1 MLARHS
7 RLVIATLVA
16 AFALAS
22 TSFVSAAD
30 TAWTGATNGVWA
42 TSSNW
47 SGSAVP
53 TAADNVFLTSPAVV
67 NNTITLPVNA
77 TANRLTASGN
87 AYTLTT
93 GSLAL
98 VDNLYVDDASAR
110 LDITSGAI
118 VTSPNATIGISGGNS
133 GNQLNLSSRLDVA
146 GTLNVGYDGTGNQLS
161 VNAGGHTTAAA
172 LWLGGVATSASNAA
186 TVLAS
191 GTATTTSTL
200 VVGYGGDANTIAV
213 AGRVAA
219 TQSYL
224 GYDAGADR
232 NIATVSAGGRW
243 TNAGPLTV
251 GVAGTGNE
259 FRVTSGT
266 LSVTGTANDV
276 IVGDAASATGNRLA
290 VSGGSFSSLA
300 ALVIGKTGSG
310 NAFSATNG
318 ATVTGNNARFGLNA
332 GSDGNAG
339 TVDGVGTT
347 WGLTNKLRVG
357 SDSNDNSLA
366 ITGGGAVTVASD
378 VFVGGTSTGS
388 AVSGNSVMVTGSG
401 SSLTIVSSTADLVI
415 SYGTGTNNKVTV
427 ADGGTLA
434 LSSIKMGPN
443 GTLQVGS
450 GAAAGTVSPAA
461 TIDSP
466 FGGGAVVFNH
476 SSASHTFANPISGG
490 ISVTQQGSGKTV
502 LTGSNSYTG
511 STTVSSGTLAL
522 SAAANNIASS
532 GTISVAAGS
541 VLDVSGVTG
550 GFALASAQT
559 LAGSGS
565 VSGAATAASG
575 ATVAPG
581 GAAIGTLSFG
591 SSLSLVGSLEIG
603 LAGSTTDL
611 LAVAGGLTLDPASI
625 VDFSVVRPLNQAAY
639 VFGSYAT
646 LAGTF
651 GTVNGLP
658 TGYTVDYNYLS
669 GNQLALVAV
678 PEPSTLG
685 LAVAGMAAAI
695 VAVRRRKEAA

>member
-1 MLARHS
+1 MLARHT
-7 RLVIATLVA
+7 RLVIAALVV

-30 TAWTGATNGVWA
+30 TAWTGATNGLWA

-67 NNTITLPVNA
+67 NNTITLPDSA
-77 TANRLTASGN
+77 TANRLTANGN

-98 VDNLYVDDASAR
+98 VDNLYVDDTSAR

-172 LWLGGVATSASNAA
+172 LWLGGVVTSASNAA
-186 TVLAS
+186 TVFAS

-200 VVGYGGDANTIAV
+200 VVGYGGDANTIDV

-224 GYDAGADR
+224 GYEAGADR

-300 ALVIGKTGSG
+300 ALVIGKSGSG

-339 TVDGVGTT
+339 IVDGVGTT

-366 ITGGGAVTVASD
+366 ITGGGAVT
-378 VFVGGTSTGS
+378 
-388 AVSGNSVMVTGSG
+388 GSG
-401 SSLTIVSSTADLVI
+401 SILTIVSPTADLVI
-415 SYGTGTNNKVTV
+415 SFGTGTTNKVTV

-591 SSLSLVGSLEIG
+591 SSLSLVGSLAIG
-603 LAGSTTDL
+603 LSGSTTDL

-625 VDFSVVRPLNQAAY
+625 VDFSVGSPLTEAAY

-695 VAVRRRKEAA
+695 VAVRRRK